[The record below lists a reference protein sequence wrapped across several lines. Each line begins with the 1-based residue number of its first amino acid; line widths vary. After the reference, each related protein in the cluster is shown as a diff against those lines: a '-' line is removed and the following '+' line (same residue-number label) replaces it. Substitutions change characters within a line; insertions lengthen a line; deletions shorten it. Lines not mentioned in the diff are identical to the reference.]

1 MGRFPVEL
9 THEDLIAYFTL
20 SSADLAQLPIT
31 SAPQNRLGFAL
42 QLGALRYLGFFPDDL
57 DVAPVAVVSYIAD
70 QVGAVPEDLR
80 AYGTREQTRTE
91 HAQQVQAY
99 LGYQKTTPK
108 DLRDLHAWL
117 VERALE
123 HDRPTLLLQLACE
136 HLRSAFKVR
145 PGLTPLERL
154 VASARQR
161 AWKETSQL
169 LSLLLTEERR
179 TVLDQVL
186 VVDPTRGRTPLAWF
200 RQNAARS
207 SPRSIREA
215 LDKLGVLKE
224 WRVETWNLEV
234 LTPNRR
240 KLLAQLG
247 GKSTAQSLQRMEEMR
262 RYPILLA
269 FLHQSLRE
277 ITDEAVDLFDRC
289 LGDAYH
295 HAERELNEYRLSIAR
310 SANEK
315 VHLLHEL
322 AGIVLDPAI
331 GNSQVRKRIYQRIS
345 PDALRAV
352 VEECGEIMRPKEDSY
367 LDLLAE
373 RYGYL
378 RQFTPRLLDTLTF
391 RSNRRD
397 DPLISA
403 IEVLRA
409 MNREGRRKIPAG
421 TPLEFVET
429 NRLPYVVSE
438 DGRINHAYYELCV
451 LWELRSSLRAGDLWL
466 ETSRR
471 YANPETYLIPP
482 DRWPS
487 LRSEACNNLGAPQDG
502 TERLAERQKELG
514 ELLARMDRSLPP
526 HGDDVRIENGALVV
540 SSLEGEER
548 SASLVALG
556 AEIDARL
563 PLIEFSNLLMEV
575 DSWTG
580 FSTHFEHAGG
590 SEPRTQDL
598 LVHCYAGVL
607 AQACNF
613 GLTRMAQMSDLSYR
627 ELAWCTT
634 WFLREETLQH
644 SNTRVVNFQ
653 YRQPLARLWGGGTLS
668 SSDGQ
673 RFPAAV
679 RSQTARP
686 LPKYYGFGSGLTFYS
701 WSSDQFSQYGSKPT
715 FSTLRDA
722 TVVLD
727 GILDN
732 ETELPIVEHTTDTA
746 GYTDLIF
753 GLFDLLGL
761 QFSPRLR
768 DIGNQKLYRLDRT
781 IRYQRLEPFLR
792 GRIKPALFLQ
802 HWDDL
807 LRVAASMKSG
817 WVTASLF
824 IGKLQSFRRQ
834 NVLTTALQEYG
845 RLQKTIFILR
855 WLDDENYRRRIGVQ
869 LNKGE
874 ALHALRRFLFLANE
888 GKIRK
893 RYREEQLNQA
903 ACLNL
908 VTNAVVVWNTVYMN
922 EVIKQL
928 RAEGYPID
936 DADVAH
942 LSPARYEHINP
953 YGKYPFNIDEAQRQG
968 RLRPLRNQ

>member
-1 MGRFPVEL
+1 M
-9 THEDLIAYFTL
+9 
-20 SSADLAQLPIT
+20 
-31 SAPQNRLGFAL
+31 
-42 QLGALRYLGFFPDDL
+42 RYLGFFPDDL
-57 DVAPVAVVSYIAD
+57 DEAPTVVVSYLAD
-70 QVGAVPEDLR
+70 QVGAVSEDLL
-80 AYGTREQTRTE
+80 AYGSRKQTRTE

-99 LGYQKTTPK
+99 LGYQKTMPK

-123 HDRPTLLLQLACE
+123 HDRPSLLLQLACE
-136 HLRSAFKVR
+136 HLRSASKVR
-145 PGLTPLERL
+145 PGLTLLERL
-154 VASARQR
+154 VASARQH
-161 AWKETSQL
+161 AWKETYKL
-169 LSLLLTEERR
+169 LLPLLTEERCK
-179 TVLDQVL
+179 VLNSVL
-186 VVDPTRGRTPLAWF
+186 VVDPTRGRTPLAWL

-207 SPRSIREA
+207 SPRNITDA
-215 LDKLGVLKE
+215 LDKLRVLQE
-224 WRVETWNLEV
+224 WRVETWNLEE

-247 GKSTAQSLQRMEEMR
+247 AKSPAQTLERMDEMR

-295 HAERELNEYRLSIAR
+295 HAERELDEYRLSIAR

-315 VHLLHEL
+315 LHLLHEL
-322 AGIVLDPAI
+322 GEIILDPAI
-331 GNSQVRKRIYQRIS
+331 KNSQVRSSIYQRIS

-352 VEECGEIMRPKEDSY
+352 VEECGEIMRPEEDSY
-367 LDLLAE
+367 LDLLAA

-391 RSNRRD
+391 RSNRHD
-397 DPLISA
+397 DPLLAA
-403 IEVLRA
+403 IVVLQT
-409 MNREGRRKIPAG
+409 MNRQGRRKVPDG
-421 TPLEFVET
+421 TAIGFMEA
-429 NRLPYVVSE
+429 RWLPYVVGA

-451 LWELRSSLRAGDLWL
+451 LWELRSSLRSGDIWL
-466 ETSRR
+466 EASRR

-482 DRWPS
+482 DRWQS
-487 LRSEACNNLGAPQDG
+487 LRSEACKNLGAPEEG
-502 TERLAERQKELG
+502 TERLAQRQKELEG
-514 ELLARMDRSLPP
+514 LLARMDQALPV

-540 SSLEGEER
+540 SPLKGEER
-548 SASLVALG
+548 PASLVALG

-563 PLIEFSNLLMEV
+563 PLIELSDLLMEV

-598 LVHCYAGVL
+598 LVHCYAGIL

-613 GLTRMAQMSDLSYR
+613 GFTRMAQMSDLSYR
-627 ELAWCTT
+627 QLSWCAT

-644 SNTRVVNFQ
+644 ASTRVVNFQ
-653 YRQPLARLWGGGTLS
+653 YSQPLARLWGGGTLS

-686 LPKYYGFGSGLTFYS
+686 LPRYYGYGSGLTFYS

-727 GILDN
+727 GIMDN
-732 ETELPIVEHTTDTA
+732 ETDLPIVEHTTDTA

-768 DIGNQKLYRLDRT
+768 DIGDQKLYRLDRT
-781 IRYQRLEPFLR
+781 IRYQHLEPFLR
-792 GRIKPALFLQ
+792 GKIKPALFLQ

-807 LRVAASMKSG
+807 LRVATSLKSG

-824 IGKLQSFRRQ
+824 ISKLQSFRRQ
-834 NVLTTALQEYG
+834 NVLTSALQEYG

-855 WLDDENYRRRIGVQ
+855 WLDDENYRRRIGAQ

-888 GKIRK
+888 GNIRK

-922 EVIKQL
+922 EVIAQL
-928 RAEGYPID
+928 RAEGYPVD
-936 DADVAH
+936 DVDVAH

-953 YGKYPFNIDEAQRQG
+953 YGKYPFNLDEAQKQG
-968 RLRPLRNQ
+968 QLRPLRKH